1 MENSE
6 AGANVNMYNSFSCVL
21 DARTIPK
28 AKAEKF
34 LGGSEKAM
42 KINFDLFLSLSPVSY
57 THLTLPTK
65 RIV

>member
-1 MENSE
+1 
-6 AGANVNMYNSFSCVL
+6 MYDYFLCVL

-42 KINFDLFLSLSPVSY
+42 KINFDLFLSLS
-57 THLTLPTK
+57 LCAAADG
-65 RIV
+65 